1 VSHLPLLGGAALALA
16 LVLTPAVRALARRW
30 NLVDAPGGRKI
41 HTVSVP
47 RVGGVGI
54 TLAMM
59 LALAGAAVTGEASA
73 DDVHAW
79 LPVLLGGALVFAVGL
94 WDDVRPLPAW
104 VKLAVQIAGA
114 GGAAALGVRI
124 EHVTLLGSTLG
135 LGLLAL
141 PLTILWIV
149 GLTNAFNVMDG
160 LDGLATGLAIIAA
173 ATCAVVSLARDDL
186 QGGMLLVV
194 LLGALC
200 GFLPYNFNPATI
212 FLGDSGSLVVGYV
225 LAVTAITSFQK
236 GATALVVL
244 GPLLL
249 FALPISE
256 TLHSVVRRLRGQG
269 LRHVFLPDQQ
279 HVHHR
284 LLGLGL
290 SHRQVVLLL
299 YGVSLSFSLLALTT
313 LRAR

>member
-1 VSHLPLLGGAALALA
+1 MSHAGLLAAAALLA
-16 LVLTPAVRALARRW
+16 LLLTPAVRGLARRW
-30 NLVDAPGGRKI
+30 GLVDAPGGRKI
-41 HTVSVP
+41 HTVSIP
-47 RVGGVGI
+47 RLGGVAVV
-54 TLAMM
+54 LAMS
-59 LALAGAAVTGEASA
+59 LALGGAAAAGIATAADIGEW
-73 DDVHAW
+73 V
-79 LPVLLGGALVFAVGL
+79 PILLGGVLVFGVGL
-94 WDDVRPLPAW
+94 WDDVRPLSPW
-104 VKLAVQIAGA
+104 VKLSVQVAGA
-114 GGAAALGVRI
+114 GVAVALGVRI
-124 EHVTLLGSTLG
+124 DHVTILGSTLG

-141 PLTILWIV
+141 PLTVVWIV

-173 ATCAVVSLARDDL
+173 ATCAAVSLARDDV
-186 QGGMLLVV
+186 QGGMLLLA

-212 FLGDSGSLVVGYV
+212 FLGDAGSLVVGYV
-225 LAVTAITSFQK
+225 LAITAITSFQK

-256 TLHSVVRRLRGQG
+256 TLHSMVRRMRGQG
-269 LRHVFLPDQQ
+269 LRQVFLADQQ

-284 LLGLGL
+284 LLDLGL
-290 SHRQVVLLL
+290 SHRKVVLLL
-299 YGVSLSFSLLALTT
+299 YSVSLSFSLLALTT